1 MKRVAI
7 HISYASL
14 IFIAQIF
21 NMTVPISE
29 KDYLFKIKNAHIL
42 IYSNRISFQ
51 EKGIILIIIIVFQ
64 KRAIFCSRELG

>member
-21 NMTVPISE
+21 NLTVPISE
-29 KDYLFKIKNAHIL
+29 KDLLFIIKNAQIS
-42 IYSNRISFQ
+42 IYSLYKYIYFTNRISFQ
-51 EKGIILIIIIVFQ
+51 EKV
-64 KRAIFCSRELG
+64 